1 MSQEIYRSAYTTI
14 TLETI
19 DVETLIA
26 ANCTTATRRY
36 ITYKNGRATDNH
48 FGTPDGRFSLSVALH
63 DDTARYMADAQ
74 TVEEFT
80 SALENFLS
88 ETKNGLVDID
98 HFHGANEEA
107 WLTIDVTALENGSYE
122 IVISKEDDEVEEME
136 LDLKNSDS
144 LAIISSAI
152 RKHW

>member
-14 TLETI
+14 TLEVI
-19 DVETLIA
+19 DTETLIA
-26 ANCTTATRRY
+26 ANCTTATYRY
-36 ITYKNGRATDNH
+36 ITYKNGKATDNH
-48 FGTPDGRFSLSVALH
+48 FGTPDGRHALNIALH

-80 SALENFLS
+80 EALENFLS

-98 HFHGANEEA
+98 HFLGGNDEA
-107 WLTIDVTALENGSYE
+107 WLTVDVTALKNGLYE

-136 LDLKNSDS
+136 LDLKNRES
-144 LAIISSAI
+144 LAIISDAI

>member
-1 MSQEIYRSAYTTI
+1 MAQEIYRSAYTTI

-19 DVETLIA
+19 DAETLAA
-26 ANCTTATRRY
+26 ANCTTATNRY
-36 ITYKNGRATDNH
+36 ITYKNGKATDNH
-48 FGTPDGRFSLSVALH
+48 FGTPDGRHAIDVALH
-63 DDTARYMADAQ
+63 EDTARYMADAQ

-98 HFHGANEEA
+98 HFLGGNEEA
-107 WLTIDVTALENGSYE
+107 WLTVDVTSLKNGLYE
-122 IVISKEDDEVEEME
+122 IVISKEDEEVEEME
-136 LDLKNSDS
+136 LDLKDSAS
-144 LAIISSAI
+144 LAIISDAI